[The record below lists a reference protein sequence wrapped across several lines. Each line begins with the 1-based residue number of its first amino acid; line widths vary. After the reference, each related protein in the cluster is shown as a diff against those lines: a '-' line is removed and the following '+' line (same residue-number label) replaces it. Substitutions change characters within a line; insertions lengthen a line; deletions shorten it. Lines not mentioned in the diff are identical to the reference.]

1 MTNTWAL
8 AALWVGLALAAT
20 LLAIWFKI
28 STALSEIVVGTVAQ
42 LVIGLLLAQGGL
54 LGNTQWITFLA
65 GTGAIVLTF
74 LAGAEL
80 DPAVFRTKWREAAA
94 IGLAGFFGPFL
105 GCTAIAYYVLHW
117 SVTSSWLCGV
127 ALSTTSVAVVYAVML
142 ELGFNVTEYGKSILA
157 ACFINDIGTVVAL
170 GLIFSPFTIKTLVF
184 IVVSIAAFAVLP
196 FVTPW
201 FFRKYGGRVSEIEA
215 KYILFVLFAMGG
227 LALWAGS
234 EAVLPAY
241 MIGMVLAGTVGKDH
255 LLIRRLRTLTF
266 GLLTPFY
273 FIRAGSFV
281 SVPALI
287 AAPATMLILFMAKSL
302 TKATA
307 VYPAVRA
314 HRYDGSSG
322 AYYTLM
328 MSTGLT
334 FGTISALFG
343 YNHHI
348 IDQAQYSYIVGTV
361 IASAVIP
368 TMIANSFFLP
378 RHLLPHALTGKKPEP
393 AVQRQAAAEEV

>member
-1 MTNTWAL
+1 
-8 AALWVGLALAAT
+8 VGLALAAA

-28 STALSEIVVGTVAQ
+28 STALSEIVLGTAAQ
-42 LVIGLLLAQGGL
+42 LVVVAFISQGGL
-54 LGNTQWITFLA
+54 LGSTQWITFLA
-65 GTGAIVLTF
+65 GTGAVVLTF

-80 DPAVFRTKWREAAA
+80 DPAVFKTKWREAAA

-117 SVTSSWLCGV
+117 STMSSWLCGV

-170 GLIFSPFTIKTLVF
+170 GLIFSPFTIKTLIFLVAS
-184 IVVSIAAFAVLP
+184 VAAFAVLP

-215 KYILFVLFAMGG
+215 KYLLFVLFAMGG

-287 AAPATMLILFMAKSL
+287 AAPATMLILFLAKSL

-378 RHLLPHALTGKKPEP
+378 RHLLPHALTGKKQEQ